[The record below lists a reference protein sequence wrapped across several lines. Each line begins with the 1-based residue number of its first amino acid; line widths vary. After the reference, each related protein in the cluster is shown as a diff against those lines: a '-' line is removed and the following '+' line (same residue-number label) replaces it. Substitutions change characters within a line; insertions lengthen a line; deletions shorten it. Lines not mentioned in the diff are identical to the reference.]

1 MASRAPGARP
11 ALIAGALFTL
21 LIAAIVAAGPAASAG
36 GRDATASASVKKKL
50 KKLSNRVDRLGDR
63 LAEMQGEQGSP
74 RPPTGPA
81 GGALSGDYPTPG
93 LADGAVGPSNLAT
106 VPAARVEGP
115 RTFFGSCRSTVI
127 WNSEVRVWWTSE
139 AFDTAALHSGTGCDA
154 ASSKLIAPIP
164 GIYQVSA
171 GFLWGGGPGVDA
183 WGVALR
189 KNGTTYIASQRG
201 DGVDIHQSVSSLVRL
216 NRGDYVEALIYFHL
230 ETTPLVPR
238 AYDPSDPRSHLSMAW
253 IGPGG

>member
-1 MASRAPGARP
+1 MASRPTAARS
-11 ALIAGALFTL
+11 ALVVGALFAL
-21 LIAAIVAAGPAASAG
+21 LTAGIVAAGAAAG
-36 GRDATASASVKKKL
+36 DATPDAARGASSKKKL
-50 KKLSNRVDRLGDR
+50 KKLSRRVDRLGDQ
-63 LAEMQGEQGSP
+63 LAEVQGEQGSP
-74 RPPTGPA
+74 RPPSGPA
-81 GGALSGDYPTPG
+81 GGALSGNYPNPG
-93 LADGAVGPSNLAT
+93 LAEGAVGPAKLAT
-106 VPAARVEGP
+106 LPAARVEGP

-139 AFDTAALHSGTGCDA
+139 AFDTAALHSGSGCDA

-183 WGVALR
+183 WGLALR

-201 DGVDIHQSVSSLVRL
+201 DGIDIHHSVSSLVRL
-216 NRGDYVEALIYFHL
+216 DRGDYVEALIYFHL
-230 ETTPLVPR
+230 EGGPPLPGS
-238 AYDPSDPRSHLSMAW
+238 YNPSDPRSHLSMAW